1 MLYWLMNH
9 VPSYQRT
16 GTKLSSMTSIETT
29 EDWTI
34 SIAEDL
40 VEMEKAQRLQWEKL
54 IDHTCAQNN
63 TRPTRTWLK
72 KAKECIT
79 AVGEQEVLERL
90 AVWLPKI
97 KSNEPN
103 PIPPRASNF
112 LKGTAWICTQISDQK
127 IYPLLGDLAIAAYHK
142 LPGFG
147 ARSKKT
153 GNACVMALG
162 EICDIQA
169 VSQLARL
176 RQKIK
181 YQSVKTLIQETLR
194 QVAARLEIGINE
206 LEEIS
211 VPDCDVDG
219 NGKMRQKFGE
229 FQAEAPITGRT
240 TALVWVKP
248 DGKIQKCIPA
258 SVKRDFAA
266 EVKTFRA
273 SAKNARALLAA
284 QKERIERQ
292 FLYPREIPY
301 QRWTQYYLDHSLVKV
316 LARGLIWVFVT
327 GDRKQVG
334 IWHQD
339 RLMDIHGKAIE
350 GLDETTRVVLWH
362 PIDYS
367 SDEVLAWRTW
377 LMENEIQQPIKQ
389 AFREIYVL
397 TAAEENTNTYS
408 NRFAGHILRQ
418 HQFNSLAKIRGW
430 NYSLYGG
437 WDNPAYWATL
447 IMPEHGLTA
456 EFVIEG
462 VHGDHL
468 YADSGICL
476 YVSTDQVRFIQARA
490 VMPLEQIP
498 PRVFSEVFRDVDLF
512 VGVCSVG
519 NDPEWADR
527 GELPQQYRGYWR
539 AYSFGDLSASAE
551 TRKQTLELL
560 LPRLKIRDQAWVDG
574 RFLYVKGTHRT
585 YKIHLGSGNILMEPN
600 DQYLCIVANRSQQQ
614 GLKNVFLPFEGDQV
628 FSVIL
633 SKAFLLAE
641 DDKIKDSTIT
651 RQIHRH

>member
-1 MLYWLMNH
+1 MLYWLMNR

-16 GTKLSSMTSIETT
+16 GRKLSSTTFIETT
-29 EDWTI
+29 EDWTKI
-34 SIAEDL
+34 IVDDL
-40 VEMEKAQRLQWEKL
+40 AEMEKAQRLQWENL
-54 IDHTCAQNN
+54 VNHACAQNN
-63 TRPTRTWLK
+63 TRPTKTWLK
-72 KAKECIT
+72 KAKEYIT
-79 AVGEQEVLERL
+79 AVEEQEVLDRL
-90 AVWLPKI
+90 AAWLPQI
-97 KSNEPN
+97 KANEPTR
-103 PIPPRASNF
+103 IPPRASDF
-112 LKGTAWICTQISDQK
+112 LKGTAWICTQISDET
-127 IYPLLGDLAIAAYHK
+127 IFPLLGDLAIAAYHK
-142 LPGFG
+142 LPGTG
-147 ARSKKT
+147 PRGKKV

-162 EICDIQA
+162 EISALPA
-169 VSQLARL
+169 VAQLARL

-181 YQSVKTLIQETLR
+181 YQSVKSLIQENL
-194 QVAARLEIGINE
+194 VMAAARLGIGINE

-211 VPDCDVDG
+211 VPDFDVDDD
-219 NGKMRQKFGE
+219 GKMRQKFGG
-229 FQAEAPITGRT
+229 FQAEAPITGRS
-240 TALVWVKP
+240 TALVWVSP
-248 DGKIQKCIPA
+248 DGKIQKSTPA

-266 EVKTFRA
+266 EVKAFRDT
-273 SAKNARALLAA
+273 AKNARAQIAA
-284 QKERIERQ
+284 QKERIEKQ
-292 FLYPREIPY
+292 FLYPRKISY
-301 QRWTQYYLDHSLVKV
+301 QRWRQYYLDHSLVKV

-327 GDRKQVG
+327 GERKQAG
-334 IWHQD
+334 IWHQG
-339 RLMDIHGKAIE
+339 RVMDIHGQAIE
-350 GLDETTRVVLWH
+350 GLDETTQVVLWH

-367 SDEVLAWRTW
+367 SDKVLAWRTW

-430 NYSLYGG
+430 RYSLYGG
-437 WDNPAYWATL
+437 WDNPAYWATVY
-447 IMPEHGLTA
+447 MPEHGLTA

-468 YADSGICL
+468 YANSGICL
-476 YVSTDQVRFIQARA
+476 YVSTDQVRFIRSRE
-490 VMPLEQIP
+490 VVPLEQIP

-512 VGVCSVG
+512 VGVCSIG

-527 GELPQQYRGYWR
+527 GELPQQYHGYWR

-560 LPRLKIRDQAWVDG
+560 LPRLKIRDQAWLDG
-574 RFLYVKGTHRT
+574 RFLYVKGKHRT

-614 GLKNVFLPFEGDQV
+614 GPKDVFLPFEGDQV

-641 DDKIKDSTIT
+641 DDKIKDYTIT